1 MTTLSLSTS
10 SAATLRADAIV
21 IGLAK
26 GGDGPSVVAGGEAV
40 ETAFG
45 GALDSVLTAL
55 GATGAEG
62 EITRVPAAAGA
73 GSLKAPVVIALGL
86 GAEPEDGFGTDQL
99 RKAGG
104 NTARAAAGLKKA
116 AVAIALRDAAS
127 VGAFAQG
134 AVLGAY
140 TFDAYR
146 ENSLEGRKPA
156 VKDIVLVGAKA
167 RDKAVKAAF
176 ENALVIAESVNKARD
191 LVNTPPNDLN
201 PKTFAAIAVDL
212 GKNFGFKVEVTDE
225 KALAKGAYGGILGV
239 GQGSAT
245 PPRLV
250 RLGYT
255 HPKAKRTIALVG
267 KGITYDSGGISL
279 KPAGAN
285 ETMKMDMAGAAAVLG
300 AVTAIARIGLQVN
313 VTGWLALAE
322 NMPSGS
328 ATRPGDVLR
337 MYGGRTVEVLNTDA
351 EGRLVL
357 ADAITRAC
365 EENPEKIIDVA
376 TLTGAMMVALGNKTY
391 GIIAN
396 DDDFRSAVHD
406 AAERT
411 GEPSWPMPTPVELRR
426 TMDSTIADIKNIGE
440 RMGGGLSAGVFLREF
455 VAEGVAWAHLD
466 IAGPAYNE
474 GEVSGYTAKGGTGVA
489 VRTLVQV
496 AADVADGTI

>member
-1 MTTLSLSTS
+1 
-10 SAATLRADAIV
+10 
-21 IGLAK
+21 
-26 GGDGPSVVAGGEAV
+26 
-40 ETAFG
+40 
-45 GALDSVLTAL
+45 
-55 GATGAEG
+55 
-62 EITRVPAAAGA
+62 
-73 GSLKAPVVIALGL
+73 LKAPVVLAVGL
-86 GAEPEDGFGTDQL
+86 GEQPDSGFSAETL

-104 NTARAAAGLKKA
+104 NAARAAAGLKKA
-116 AVAIALRDAAS
+116 AVALPLADAEA
-127 VGAFAQG
+127 VEAVAQG
-134 AVLGAY
+134 ALLGAY
-140 TFDAYR
+140 TFEAYR
-146 ENSLEGRKPA
+146 ENSMEGRKPA
-156 VKDIVLVGAKA
+156 VKELALVGAKA

-176 ENALVIAESVNKARD
+176 ERAQVIAENVNQARD
-191 LVNTPPNDLN
+191 LVNTPSNDLN
-201 PKTFAAIAVDL
+201 PKAFAAIAVDH
-212 GKNFGFKVEVTDE
+212 GKNFGFKVEVLDE
-225 KALAKGAYGGILGV
+225 KALAKGSFGGILGV
-239 GQGSAT
+239 GQGSAN

-255 HPKAKRTIALVG
+255 HPKAKRTIALIG
-267 KGITYDSGGISL
+267 KGITYDSGGLSL
-279 KPAGAN
+279 KPTGSN

-300 AVTAIARIGLQVN
+300 AVSAVARLGLPVN

-322 NMPSGS
+322 NMPSGT
-328 ATRPGDVLR
+328 AIRPGDVLR

-357 ADAITRAC
+357 ADAITRAG
-365 EENPEKIIDVA
+365 EEKPEKIIDVA
-376 TLTGAMMVALGNKTY
+376 TLTGAMMVALGNKTF

-411 GEPSWPMPTPVELRR
+411 GEPSWPMPTPAELRR
-426 TMDSTIADIKNIGE
+426 TMDSPIADIKNIGE

-455 VAEGVAWAHLD
+455 VADGIGWAHLD

>member
-21 IGLAK
+21 IGLTKDA
-26 GGDGPSVVAGGEAV
+26 DGPVVAAGGESV
-40 ETAFG
+40 ETAFD
-45 GALDSVLTAL
+45 GALASVLTAL

-62 EITRVPAAAGA
+62 EITRIPSAAGA
-73 GSLKAPVVIALGL
+73 GSLKAPVVIAVGL
-86 GAEPEDGFGTDQL
+86 GARPEDGFDTDQL
-99 RKAGG
+99 RRAGG
-104 NTARAAAGLKKA
+104 NASRAAAGLKKIGVALELAGPAEA
-116 AVAIALRDAAS
+116 A
-127 VGAFAQG
+127 AFAQG

-156 VKDIVLVGAKA
+156 VKDVALLGAKG

-176 ENALVIAESVNKARD
+176 EGGLVVAESVNKARD

-201 PKTFAAIAVDL
+201 PKSFAAIAVDH
-212 GKNFGFKVEVTDE
+212 GKNFGFKVEVLDE
-225 KALAKGAYGGILGV
+225 KALAKGSYGGILGV
-239 GQGSAT
+239 GQGSHN

-255 HPKAKRTIALVG
+255 HPKAKRTIALIG

-300 AVTAIARIGLQVN
+300 AVTAIARLGLQVN

-322 NMPSGS
+322 NMPSGT

-365 EENPEKIIDVA
+365 EEEPEKIVDVA
-376 TLTGAMMVALGNKTY
+376 TLTGAMMVALGNKTF

-396 DDDFRSAVHD
+396 DDEFRTAVHD
-406 AAERT
+406 AAERS
-411 GEPSWPMPTPVELRR
+411 GEPSWPMPTPGELRR
-426 TMDSTIADIKNIGE
+426 TMDSSIADIKNIGE

-455 VAEGVAWAHLD
+455 VAEGVSWAHLD

-474 GEVSGYTAKGGTGVA
+474 GEVSGYTAKGGTGVS
-489 VRTLVQV
+489 VRTLVQL
-496 AADVADGTI
+496 ARDMADGTI